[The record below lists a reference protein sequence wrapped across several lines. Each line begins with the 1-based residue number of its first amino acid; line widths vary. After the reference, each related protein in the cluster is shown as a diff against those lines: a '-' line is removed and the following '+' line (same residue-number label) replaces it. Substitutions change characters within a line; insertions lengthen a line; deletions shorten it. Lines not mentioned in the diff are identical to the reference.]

1 MSLGLTLFGRRFEL
15 TTKSAVP
22 IAPSTGRG
30 AWYPSV
36 RESFPGAWQQNVTV
50 TAFTAIAY
58 PAVFACITLIASDIA
73 KLRLRLVEQ
82 DENDIWNETDSAAF
96 SPVLRKPN
104 HYQTIIKFVEQWI
117 TSKLMWG
124 NAYVLK
130 ERDARGVVV
139 ALYVLNPAYVT
150 PLITPAGDL
159 YYQLGRDPLTGLL
172 QDGMIAAPAR
182 EIIHDPMVCLFHQLI
197 GVSPIYACGLA
208 ALQGLNIQNNSTQFF
223 GNASNPGGIITVP
236 GAIDQAKADELKD
249 KWQTGF
255 SGANAGRVALLS
267 AGMEYKPITV
277 NATDA
282 QLIEQLKWTAE
293 TVCSTFHVPP
303 YMIGVGPPPPYANIE
318 PLLQQY
324 YSQCLQS
331 LISSMELSLDEG
343 LGISERMPDGTQYG
357 TEFDIDD
364 LIWMDTATKTAAA
377 KDSIG
382 AGGMSPDEARRK
394 YFGLG
399 PVPGGN
405 SPYLQEQYF
414 SLAALAA
421 RDVANPFA
429 KPAPTPTVPPAPVDP
444 NAADQTAALVAALY
458 RKTVSLRHAA

>member
-1 MSLGLTLFGRRFEL
+1 MDLAVTLFGRRLEL
-15 TTKSAVP
+15 STKSAVP
-22 IAPSTGRG
+22 IAPASGRG

-58 PAVFACITLIASDIA
+58 PAVFACITLIASDIG
-73 KLRLRLVEQ
+73 KIRLRLVEQ
-82 DENDIWNETDSAAF
+82 DDDDIWNETDSAAF

-104 HYQTIIKFVEQWI
+104 HYQTIIKFVESWI

-130 ERDARGVVV
+130 QRDARGVVV
-139 ALYVLNPAYVT
+139 ALYVLNPAMVT
-150 PLITPAGDL
+150 PLVTPAGDI
-159 YYQLGRDPLTGLL
+159 YYQLGRDELTGLL
-172 QDGMIAAPAR
+172 QDGQIAVPAR
-182 EIIHDPMVCLFHQLI
+182 EIIHDPMVCLFHPLI

-236 GAIDQAKADELKD
+236 GAIDQDKADALKE
-249 KWQTGF
+249 KWQAGF
-255 SGANAGRVALLS
+255 TGANAGRVALLS

-277 NATDA
+277 NAVDA

-293 TVCSTFHVPP
+293 TCCSTFHVPP

-331 LISSMELSLDEG
+331 LITSFELSLDEG
-343 LGISERMPDGTQYG
+343 LGISTPIDGTQYG

-377 KDSIG
+377 KDGIG
-382 AGGMSPDEARRK
+382 AGGLSPDEARKK

-399 PVPGGN
+399 PIEGGN
-405 SPYLQEQYF
+405 TPYLQEQYH
-414 SLAALAA
+414 SLAALAE
-421 RDVANPFA
+421 RDAAGVLIP
-429 KPAPTPTVPPAPVDP
+429 KPPPAVVAPPDP
-444 NAADQTAALVAALY
+444 NAADQTAELVAALH
-458 RKTVSLRHAA
+458 RKTLGLRHAA